1 MSSSV
6 AFGRCSV
13 CAACDLEVDDGGYL
27 YCGVCGARESPSGEL
42 VPSRMVEKDYR
53 SLARGIEACSRCKGR
68 NTRRESDLLLVCFDC
83 LALEVRPVPEN
94 WLPEGARCSIGIFRG
109 PPRPGPLQADPLPPF
124 ASLLVMLSS
133 DSAER
138 A

>member
-1 MSSSV
+1 MPASG
-6 AFGRCSV
+6 AFGRCEV
-13 CAACDLEVDDGGYL
+13 CDTCDLEIDDGGYL
-27 YCGVCGARESPSGEL
+27 YCAVCGARETRSGEL

-53 SLARGIEACSRCKGR
+53 SLARGIEACGRCRGR
-68 NTRRESDLLLVCFDC
+68 NTRRESDLHLVCFDC
-83 LALEVRPVPEN
+83 LALEVRPVPAN
-94 WLPEGARCSIGIFRG
+94 WLPEGARCTIGFLRG
-109 PPRPGPLQADPLPPF
+109 PPRPGPLRAEPTPPF